1 MTPNYKILI
10 EMRDN
15 IITYLMDQVEINR
28 AALQTYEN
36 SVIQDSDAEL
46 RRLREVEAI
55 KLRTEINKGLRDI
68 SVIKKMFPN
77 AT

>member
-1 MTPNYKILI
+1 MNPNYKILI

-15 IITYLMDQVEINR
+15 IVAYLLEEVEINR
-28 AALQTYEN
+28 SALQTYEN
-36 SVIQDSDAEL
+36 SIIQDSDPEL
-46 RRLREVEAI
+46 RRMREVEAI

-77 AT
+77 NA